1 MRDLRTAQEVIDA
14 LGGLAAVCEL
24 TGANTKQ
31 AWNWAGRAEMFP
43 SNTYVVMQRALRRRS
58 LRAPAW
64 MWNMKGIEKR
74 AA

>member
-1 MRDLRTAQEVIDA
+1 MRHLKTAQDVVDT

-31 AWNWAGRAEMFP
+31 AWNWVGRAEMFP
-43 SNTYVVMQRALRRRS
+43 ACTYVVMQRALRRRGAT
-58 LRAPAW
+58 APAW
-64 MWNMKGIEKR
+64 LWNMRGVEKR

>member
-1 MRDLRTAQEVIDA
+1 MRYLRSAQDVVDA

-31 AWNWAGRAEMFP
+31 AWNWAGRADQFP
-43 SNTYVVMQRALRRRS
+43 ACTYVVMIRALNRRGAT
-58 LRAPAW
+58 APARL
-64 MWNMKGIEKR
+64 WNMRGVEKR